1 MPILGKMLGEIKAK
15 KIGEGFYSFQLN
27 QPPEL
32 AEKVH
37 SVGARIKAGEKIT
50 PPNKKLLGLWY
61 VCPQCGQRVKR
72 QIFRQVMITVGGVT
86 TFAYYECALL
96 VPSGVSGGGT
106 ANYLSKFTDSTTIGD
121 SIIFEDS
128 VTIM

>member
-1 MPILGKMLGEIKAK
+1 MPVLGKMLGEIKAK

-86 TFAYYECALL
+86 TFAYYECAC
-96 VPSGVSGGGT
+96 GWQY
-106 ANYLSKFTDSTTIGD
+106 ATTIRMYSMFSGR
-121 SIIFEDS
+121 
-128 VTIM
+128 VLPPPYPW